1 MSRFDVVVIGGGPG
15 GYGSALYGAA
25 AGLDVALVESR
36 DIGGTCLNRG
46 CIPAKEL
53 LQTAEIVRTVAGA
66 GEFGVETATPSLDW
80 PKAIDRQSKVVS
92 RLVKGVAGQLK
103 NRNVTVYTGRAK
115 VAGAGLVEVAGADG
129 AQTVEADAVILATG
143 SVPATIPGFDIDGER
158 ICTSDEALFWNPLPR
173 SVAIIGGGVIGAEF
187 ASALTDLGTEV
198 LLLEALPKMLG
209 SSDPELSDHLGRE
222 LKKRGV
228 DVRVDALVKGHRP
241 GETSGTETVSFSH
254 GGEDLEAD
262 VERVLV
268 AVGRRPNTAG
278 MDLPTAGVAVD
289 ARGFVE
295 VDTKSMRT
303 SAEGIWAVGDCVNTP
318 ALAHVAY
325 AEAMVAIRD
334 ILGEPPLPVNYDAVP
349 WCVYTHPEVAWAGLS
364 EDEARS
370 RGYEVKVEKTN
381 YAGVARAVILGET
394 KGFVKMV
401 CDAATGRILGV
412 QIVGPW
418 ATEQLTEGYLSVN
431 WEATVGELGHL
442 VHAHPTLSEGVGE
455 TAMRLTGRALH

>member
-1 MSRFDVVVIGGGPG
+1 
-15 GYGSALYGAA
+15 
-25 AGLDVALVESR
+25 
-36 DIGGTCLNRG
+36 
-46 CIPAKEL
+46 
-53 LQTAEIVRTVAGA
+53 
-66 GEFGVETATPSLDW
+66 
-80 PKAIDRQSKVVS
+80 
-92 RLVKGVAGQLK
+92 
-103 NRNVTVYTGRAK
+103 
-115 VAGAGLVEVAGADG
+115 
-129 AQTVEADAVILATG
+129 
-143 SVPATIPGFDIDGER
+143 
-158 ICTSDEALFWNPLPR
+158 
-173 SVAIIGGGVIGAEF
+173 
-187 ASALTDLGTEV
+187 
-198 LLLEALPKMLG
+198 
-209 SSDPELSDHLGRE
+209 
-222 LKKRGV
+222 
-228 DVRVDALVKGHRP
+228 
-241 GETSGTETVSFSH
+241 
-254 GGEDLEAD
+254 
-262 VERVLV
+262 
-268 AVGRRPNTAG
+268 
-278 MDLPTAGVAVD
+278 
-289 ARGFVE
+289 
-295 VDTKSMRT
+295 
-303 SAEGIWAVGDCVNTP
+303 VNTP